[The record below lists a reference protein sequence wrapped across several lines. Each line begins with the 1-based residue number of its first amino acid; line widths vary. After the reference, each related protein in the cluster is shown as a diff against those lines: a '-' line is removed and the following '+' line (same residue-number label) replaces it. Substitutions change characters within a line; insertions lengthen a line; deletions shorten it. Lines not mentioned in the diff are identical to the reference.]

1 MAECHANWES
11 TKQRWNSQLESE
23 NCVTPRRSWQFK
35 GQRAKGTGKGDW
47 HDWKGIYPPDT
58 INQFTKL
65 VIDLEYNFNKGDTK
79 MDFCWKG
86 SKHSTIFEIH
96 LCTLTCKLANNLL
109 TCFDCNGNFF
119 KDAFKLI
126 GWELFEILWT
136 ISRKVTTGIYMY
148 IHVCTYDDTPPHSFH
163 IVTVSAGWDPGP
175 AIRDLGSWI
184 SNLESRRFRFRFVLG
199 TSGYN
204 EN

>member
-1 MAECHANWES
+1 MA
-11 TKQRWNSQLESE
+11 
-23 NCVTPRRSWQFK
+23 V
-35 GQRAKGTGKGDW
+35 QRAKGKGYRQRGLTW
-47 HDWKGIYPPDT
+47 LKR
-58 INQFTKL
+58 
-65 VIDLEYNFNKGDTK
+65 DLSPWYNKPIHKISNRLGEYNFNKGDTK

-96 LCTLTCKLANNLL
+96 LCTLTCKPANNLL
-109 TCFDCNGNFF
+109 TCFDYNGNLKGGDDF

-136 ISRKVTTGIYMY
+136 ISRKVTTGIHMY

-184 SNLESRRFRFRFVLG
+184 SNLESRRFQFRFVLG